1 MSPSEI
7 TGPATRGGRGRWWLA
22 RIGGALS
29 DQALFAGSSFIL
41 NVLLARWMSPS
52 EYGAFVVAYSWFLLP
67 QNLYDALLIE
77 PMSVYG
83 AGIYAGR
90 FQRYLGLLY
99 RGHVALSLVILAAL
113 GAAAL
118 VASRFDS
125 GLMGGALAG
134 AALASPLLLTRWL
147 TRQPFYVLSVPHR
160 ATFGGAIYLALAV
173 LATVILFHSGTLNPF
188 NAMLAQ
194 GLASVTAAAVLT
206 TVLLR
211 PQFRA
216 AASDDDLTTGRVI
229 AQHWA
234 YGKWASAE
242 RLLAWFPANI
252 YYLALPLL
260 VGLDASAALR
270 AMLNLIMPLLMTI
283 GAINGVMLPM
293 FVRTLANQ
301 GQPALDR
308 LLASI
313 VRWAVLAAVAWS
325 VFITFLGEFVI
336 SWLYNGQYDSYVTPL
351 MLFIMGLI
359 PVVAAFNRIVDTALR
374 AMGGVRRAF
383 FSRLLPTILTMTMGL
398 GLVAAFGII
407 GAHASSVLT
416 GAVTMVILIRFYRLQ
431 KQEREKA
438 T

>member
-1 MSPSEI
+1 
-7 TGPATRGGRGRWWLA
+7 
-22 RIGGALS
+22 
-29 DQALFAGSSFIL
+29 
-41 NVLLARWMSPS
+41 
-52 EYGAFVVAYSWFLLP
+52 
-67 QNLYDALLIE
+67 
-77 PMSVYG
+77 
-83 AGIYAGR
+83 
-90 FQRYLGLLY
+90 
-99 RGHVALSLVILAAL
+99 
-113 GAAAL
+113 
-118 VASRFDS
+118 
-125 GLMGGALAG
+125 
-134 AALASPLLLTRWL
+134 
-147 TRQPFYVLSVPHR
+147 
-160 ATFGGAIYLALAV
+160 
-173 LATVILFHSGTLNPF
+173 
-188 NAMLAQ
+188 
-194 GLASVTAAAVLT
+194 
-206 TVLLR
+206 
-211 PQFRA
+211 
-216 AASDDDLTTGRVI
+216 
-229 AQHWA
+229 
-234 YGKWASAE
+234 
-242 RLLAWFPANI
+242 LAWFPANI